1 MSESCMKRRTPRQAP
16 NAVTRDPNRSLAERV
31 ARLVRQ
37 ASKQDGLLA
46 LLLIAGTIIAYLPVW
61 HAGVI
66 WDDESLVLSNPLIHR
81 LDGLSQFWFSTQP
94 VDYYPVTSTMLWV
107 EWRLWGASPMGYHV
121 VNVLLH
127 AQAAHAFA
135 DEQRGPAALIQARAA
150 LNLFL
155 KYQMD
160 KRTSMFYA
168 NITRKLNDN
177 GMKKAA
183 DALISEFGPRVA
195 ALPVGAASAA
205 QKHGLLPTNCP
216 QCGAPIHTDMASWVD
231 SSTVECAYWGSQ
243 IRPE

>member
-1 MSESCMKRRTPRQAP
+1 LREINFDVPEETVFQSDRNPVEQPDSLNPRQRQVLGQANQLVAQGKPGQAAP
-16 NAVTRDPNRSLAERV
+16 LFAELAEV
-31 ARLVRQ
+31 E
-37 ASKQDGLLA
+37 
-46 LLLIAGTIIAYLPVW
+46 
-61 HAGVI
+61 GV
-66 WDDESLVLSNPLIHR
+66 DHPQRAAN
-81 LDGLSQFWFSTQP
+81 
-94 VDYYPVTSTMLWV
+94 
-107 EWRLWGASPMGYHV
+107 
-121 VNVLLH
+121 LH

-155 KYQMD
+155 KFQMD

-168 NITRKLNDN
+168 NITRKLNDD

-216 QCGAPIHTDMASWVD
+216 QCGAPIHTGKAQWVD
-231 SSTVECAYWGSQ
+231 SNTVECAYCGSQ